1 MLFTLFIILACREP
15 SQKEWDD
22 FAKCRNSW
30 QYFNVKDSLK
40 GKVLFH
46 KMATIEY
53 GFLSTASLTLIET
66 EEGDT
71 IRVLDLCNTKK
82 DFRTGSFV
90 TLRAQRKPD
99 FSIDIVPFDPK
110 ACVFKRTCFG
120 TILKEN

>member
-1 MLFTLFIILACREP
+1 VI
-15 SQKEWDD
+15 
-22 FAKCRNSW
+22 
-30 QYFNVKDSLK
+30 DSLK
-40 GKVLFH
+40 GTVLFH
-46 KMATIEY
+46 KMATTEC

-99 FSIDIVPFDPK
+99 FSIDILPFDPK
-110 ACVFKRTCFG
+110 ACAFKRTCFG
-120 TILKEN
+120 TIFKEKLTTLNEVDVPNLAFQWNDSLLFCHNSRF